1 VARLTD
7 CVVDALVARLGE
19 PIEWE
24 EVERI
29 AQAKMREEARRAE
42 ELWKARTQCKPQLRL
57 PGKS

>member
-7 CVVDALVARLGE
+7 CVVDTVIARLGE

-42 ELWKARTQCKPQLRL
+42 ELWRARTRCKPQLRL
-57 PGKS
+57 LGKP